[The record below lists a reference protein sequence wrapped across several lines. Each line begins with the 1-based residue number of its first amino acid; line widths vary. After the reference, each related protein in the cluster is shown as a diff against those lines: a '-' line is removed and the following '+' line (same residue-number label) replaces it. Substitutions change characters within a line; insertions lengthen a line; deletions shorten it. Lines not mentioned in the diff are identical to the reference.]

1 MNKDLINI
9 ILFFN
14 LIFFTNVYS
23 KENIMI
29 LKLKDGDVKIE
40 LFEDVAPKHVERI
53 KKLANDGQYDN
64 VVFHRVIDGFMAQTG
79 DVKFGNS
86 SSKDFDLR
94 RAGMGGS
101 DLPDLP
107 AEFNDLPHEKGT
119 LSMARS
125 SDPNSANS
133 QFFIC
138 FQPAPF
144 LDRNYTVFGKVI
156 EGMEHVDNIKRGD
169 SENNG
174 SVTEPDKIISFKSL

>member
-1 MNKDLINI
+1 
-9 ILFFN
+9 
-14 LIFFTNVYS
+14 
-23 KENIMI
+23 MI

-40 LFEDVAPKHVERI
+40 LFPDVAPKHVERI
-53 KKLANDGQYDN
+53 KKLADEGAYDN

-86 SSKDFDLR
+86 SNKNFDLR

-107 AEFNDLPHEKGT
+107 AEFNDLPHDRGT
-119 LSMARS
+119 VSMARS

-138 FQPAPF
+138 FKPAPF
-144 LDRNYTVFGKVI
+144 LDRQYTVFGKVI
-156 EGMEHVDNIKRGD
+156 EGMEFVDKIKRGD
-169 SENNG
+169 QNNNG
-174 SVTEPDKIISFKSL
+174 AVTEPDKIISFKSQ